1 MHGATRRESRR
12 RHPCAGSRGAMDL
25 VWMSPLSPVLP
36 PHAPPRPD
44 ARPTRTAPLAL
55 DDVGR
60 GPALVLLHAFP
71 LDRSLWRHQRDA
83 LATRARCLVPDLPG
97 FGASPA
103 SGTHDVDAL
112 AETVR
117 ALLDARGIERAV
129 IAGISMGGYVAMACW
144 RRFPERIAGLGF
156 LATRMEADD
165 DDARARRDALAS
177 RVRSEGATA
186 VVAAMLPGLLGR
198 SSRRR
203 RPELDRALS
212 AVMHATAPSTILDG
226 LHAMR
231 DRPDSTGT
239 VGTVTVP
246 TLLLAG
252 DEDVLTPPSVLGRL
266 AAALPP
272 DTPRLQAVVTG
283 AGHLPC
289 LERPAAVT
297 LALADLLDRCFPP
310 HDAPAA

>member
-1 MHGATRRESRR
+1 
-12 RHPCAGSRGAMDL
+12 
-25 VWMSPLSPVLP
+25 MSPLSS
-36 PHAPPRPD
+36 APP
-44 ARPTRTAPLAL
+44 PLASPRPEASPTGASAL
-55 DDVGR
+55 AHDDVGR
-60 GPALVLLHAFP
+60 GPALVLLHGFP

-97 FGASPA
+97 FGASATADRP
-103 SGTHDVDAL
+103 DVDAL

-117 ALLDARGIERAV
+117 ALLDACGIERAV
-129 IAGISMGGYVAMACW
+129 IAGLSMGGYVAMACW

-177 RVRSEGATA
+177 RVRTEGATA
-186 VVAAMLPGLLGR
+186 VVDAMLPGLLGR

-203 RPELDRALS
+203 RPELERELS
-212 AVMHATAPSTILDG
+212 SVMHGTAASTILDG
-226 LHAMR
+226 LRAMR

-239 VGTVTVP
+239 IGTVTVP
-246 TLLLAG
+246 TLVLSG
-252 DEDVLTPPSVLGRL
+252 DEDVLTPPPVLGRL

-272 DTPRLQAVVTG
+272 DTARLESVVTG

-297 LALADLLDRCFPP
+297 LALADLLDRCFPL